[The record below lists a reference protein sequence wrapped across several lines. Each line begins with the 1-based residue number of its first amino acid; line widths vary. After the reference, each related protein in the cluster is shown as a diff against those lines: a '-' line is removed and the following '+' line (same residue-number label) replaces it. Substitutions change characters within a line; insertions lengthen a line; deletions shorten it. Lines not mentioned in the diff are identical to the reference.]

1 MKTFLKNYKQTLI
14 LLAAII
20 IGAIAG
26 LILGEKATVLS
37 PLGDL
42 FINLMFI
49 IIVPLVFLTISTSIS
64 KITQPK
70 RVGKILG
77 TIVLVFVITS
87 LISVLIGLAF
97 AYPISLVDAGDKQML
112 IDSLGAEPEG
122 EAEGISILDRTVSVL
137 TVSDF
142 SGLFSKS
149 NIVAIIVFALLFGC
163 AIRMSGEKGK
173 RTQELLESLTEVIMS
188 VLKLVMYYAPIGLG
202 CYFAALIG
210 TFGAS
215 IAVGYLKTFVIYTI
229 ACLIGYFGVYTLYA
243 FIADGKNGVKRYW
256 ASIIPA
262 TVTALATCSSAAS
275 IPVNLEAAKKIG
287 VSDDIA
293 ETLIPLGTSFHKD
306 GSIIGSVFKA
316 MFLVYLFGLD
326 MMNPL
331 GFFKILL
338 ISVFATL
345 LVTAVPIGG
354 GTISET
360 LIITMLGCPLS
371 ALPMLTIIATIIDA
385 PATVLN
391 VVGDS
396 ASSMLAARIIDGKD
410 WAKADKAVQ
419 VDVKAEN
426 SKPEESISQQ
436 KNIEV
441 LSNKSKKKHKNKA

>member
-26 LILGEKATVLS
+26 LILGENATVLS

-87 LISVLIGLAF
+87 LVSVRIGLAA
-97 AYPISLVDAGDKQML
+97 AYPLQLVNVEDGQAILAGLEETDA
-112 IDSLGAEPEG
+112 
-122 EAEGISILDRTVSVL
+122 EAEELSILDRTVSVL

-142 SGLFSKS
+142 SGLFSKN

-229 ACLIGYFGVYTLYA
+229 ACVVCYFGVYTLYA
-243 FIADGKNGVKRYW
+243 FIAAGKTGVKKYW
-256 ASIIPA
+256 SSIIPA

-275 IPVNLEAAKKIG
+275 IPVNLQSAKKIG

-293 ETLIPLGTSFHKD
+293 ETIIPLGTSFHKD

-326 MMNPL
+326 LMNPV

-371 ALPMLTIIATIIDA
+371 ALPILTIIATIIDA

-410 WAKADKAVQ
+410 WIKEK
-419 VDVKAEN
+419 
-426 SKPEESISQQ
+426 
-436 KNIEV
+436 
-441 LSNKSKKKHKNKA
+441 

>member
-77 TIVLVFVITS
+77 TIVLVFVVTS

-122 EAEGISILDRTVSVL
+122 EAEEISILDRTVSVL

-142 SGLFSKS
+142 SGLFSKN

-163 AIRMSGEKGK
+163 AIRMAGEKGK

-243 FIADGKNGVKRYW
+243 FIAAGKTGVKRYW
-256 ASIIPA
+256 SSIIPA

-293 ETLIPLGTSFHKD
+293 ETIIPLGTSFHKD

-326 MMNPL
+326 MMNPV

-396 ASSMLAARIIDGKD
+396 ASSMLAARIIDGKN
-410 WAKADKAVQ
+410 WIKEK
-419 VDVKAEN
+419 
-426 SKPEESISQQ
+426 
-436 KNIEV
+436 
-441 LSNKSKKKHKNKA
+441 